1 MEKTRLKIAERTAHL
16 ITQRPRLL
24 WGILVALLFAAGA
37 IIIGRSH
44 LNSEVLDMLPGHFE
58 SVQIYKLTNREF
70 SSARELIIG
79 LLAPSDD
86 VDIDSFTEH
95 FAESLR
101 REKWVVRV
109 MDRSPLDAPGGL
121 AELRAIA
128 LPLML
133 NQGDEDF
140 GKLLAT
146 LQPDAITARLARLRA
161 KLESGVGLSQA
172 ELEYDP
178 LGIVFPA
185 LKSLRTANLSAASDP
200 LFRTV
205 FVHCDQPDLNEPA
218 CAETMKKFED
228 FKTRVIKGWDGP
240 APEIFCTGRTPYVAE
255 MSSKMK
261 SDITST
267 LASSLVLVALT
278 FYAGFRRW
286 KPLRAIMDALVL
298 CCILAIACGAALY
311 GELNMITI
319 GLCSILVGLGVDF
332 AMILYARFLS
342 ETSEGRTREQA
353 IATALRMHGRGIW
366 FGSFTTAA
374 AFLCLLGSGSL
385 GYQQLGM
392 LIACGIL
399 IAAAVMM
406 TFFWLFLGITLPRS
420 LYKIVLGV
428 LVCAAVV
435 SVWFIATTI
444 RTWDAGTWK
453 NIISCA
459 IITFFAMAIAHY
471 FCKWIPLLPA
481 LALSSPWKLLGP
493 SGAVLIALSLAAFAP
508 VGRIIFD
515 LNPKSLEPRNSVAGH
530 ALRTIMSRVNPD
542 GIEPVLAVIR
552 APDAEALSAAW
563 HAAHTAWTRL
573 TPGGGA
579 ATPLL
584 TSVSTPAGLAT
595 SPARMK
601 SNAAKLAAVD
611 FSKTTAAFDAALIA
625 SDFTPEQFASAREIL
640 AALRDATQGRMNV
653 LEWKRNLP
661 ETSAWWFL
669 IDEFLSRE
677 NPIGIARIK
686 PITNIE
692 TEAQAAALRSAL
704 AVPGI
709 DVGLSG
715 WGYTLAELGPWSQR
729 KMVQLT
735 ALMVGLNIV
744 ILTFLLRSLKPICI
758 LMLGLGLAVGA
769 LVATLKFT
777 GIALNLFNV
786 LAFPLVLGVGV
797 DYGIYIAV
805 AMRSADPLRELRTV
819 MKPVLLSGHT
829 TVVGFGSLVLAQN
842 PALRGLG
849 LVCSIGV
856 AWCVLTTF
864 IFILPACS
872 LVARRKMQPPPD
884 SQLSTLN

>member
-1 MEKTRLKIAERTAHL
+1 MESSGSKIAERVAHL
-16 ITQRPRLL
+16 VAQRPRLL
-24 WGILVALLFAAGA
+24 WGILLVLLAVAATL
-37 IIIGRSH
+37 IVGRSH

-58 SVQIYKLTNREF
+58 SVQIYKLADREF

-86 VDIDSFTEH
+86 VDMDGFTEH
-95 FAESLR
+95 FAAALR
-101 REKWVVRV
+101 KEPWVVRV
-109 MDRSPLDAPGGL
+109 MDRSPLEAPGGL
-121 AELRAIA
+121 AELRAVA

-133 NQGDEDF
+133 NQSDDDF
-140 GKLLAT
+140 AKLLAT
-146 LQPDAITARLARLRA
+146 LQPDAIAARLGKLRA

-185 LKSLRTANLSAASDP
+185 LKSLRTANLSTGTDP
-200 LFRTV
+200 RFRTV

-218 CAETMKKFED
+218 CNAVMRKFED
-228 FKTRVIKGWDGP
+228 FKVRVLAEWKDGP
-240 APEIFCTGRTPYVAE
+240 APEILCTGRTPYVAE
-255 MSSKMK
+255 MASKMK

-286 KPLRAIMDALVL
+286 KPLRAIMDALLL
-298 CCILAIACGAALY
+298 CCVLAIACGAAFY

-332 AMILYARFLS
+332 AMILYARYLS
-342 ETSEGRTREQA
+342 EINAGRTHEQA

-385 GYQQLGM
+385 GYQQLGV
-392 LIACGIL
+392 LLACGIL
-399 IAAAVMM
+399 IAAGVMM
-406 TFFWLFLGITLPRS
+406 TFFWLFLSITLPRW
-420 LYKIVLGV
+420 LYKIVLAA
-428 LVCAAVV
+428 LACAAVV
-435 SVWFIATTI
+435 GVYFLATTI
-444 RTWDAGTWK
+444 RSWSAAAWQNLASSAG
-453 NIISCA
+453 IA
-459 IITFFAMAIAHY
+459 VFAMAIAHY
-471 FCKWIPLLPA
+471 LCKWIPSLPA
-481 LALSSPWKLLGP
+481 LALSRPWKLLGP
-493 SGAVLIALSLAAFAP
+493 SATVLIAFAIIAVAP
-508 VGRIIFD
+508 IGRIIFD

-530 ALRTIMSRVNPD
+530 ALRTIMAHVNPD
-542 GIEPVLAVIR
+542 NIETVLAVIR

-563 HAAHTAWTRL
+563 QKAHAAWTKL
-573 TPGGGA
+573 TPGGDA
-579 ATPLL
+579 ASQAAPILAPIA
-584 TSVSTPAGLAT
+584 TPAGLAT

-601 SNAAKLAAVD
+601 ANAAKLAAVD
-611 FSKTTAAFDAALIA
+611 FSEATAAFDSTLAA
-625 SDFTPEQFASAREIL
+625 SDFAPEQFAAARGLLNAL
-640 AALRDATQGRMNV
+640 ADAAQGRMNV
-653 LEWKRNLP
+653 VEWKRNLP

-669 IDEFLSRE
+669 VDGFLSRE

-686 PITNIE
+686 PAANIE
-692 TEAQAAALRSAL
+692 TEAQAAALRRAL
-704 AVPGI
+704 AVPGVE
-709 DVGLSG
+709 VGLSG

-744 ILTFLLRSLKPICI
+744 ILTFLLRSWKPICI
-758 LMLGLGLAVGA
+758 LMLGLALAVGA

-805 AMRSADPLRELRTV
+805 ALRAADPLHELRTV

-849 LVCSIGV
+849 LVCAIGV
-856 AWCVLTTF
+856 AWCVVTTF
-864 IFILPACS
+864 IFILPACALAKKVES
-872 LVARRKMQPPPD
+872 
-884 SQLSTLN
+884 

>member
-1 MEKTRLKIAERTAHL
+1 MENPRLKLAERTARL

-24 WGILVALLFAAGA
+24 WALLFALLVGAGA

-58 SVQIYKLTNREF
+58 SIQIYKLGDREF

-79 LLAPSDD
+79 LLAPSDE
-86 VDIDSFTEH
+86 VDMDGFTEH

-101 REKWVVRV
+101 KEKWVVRV

-121 AELRAIA
+121 AELRAVA

-140 GKLLAT
+140 AQLLAT

-185 LKSLRTANLSAASDP
+185 LKSLRTANLSTGADP
-200 LFRTV
+200 LFRSV

-218 CAETMKKFED
+218 CAATMKKFED
-228 FKTRVIKGWDGP
+228 FKVRVVKEWDGP

-255 MSSKMK
+255 MASKMK

-286 KPLRAIMDALVL
+286 KPLLGIMHALVL

-311 GELNMITI
+311 GELNMITV
-319 GLCSILVGLGVDF
+319 GLCSIIVGLGVDF

-342 ETSEGRTREQA
+342 ETGAGRTREQA
-353 IATALRMHGRGIW
+353 IATALHMHGRGIW
-366 FGSFTTAA
+366 FGASTTAA
-374 AFLCLLGSGSL
+374 AFLCLVASGSL
-385 GYQQLGM
+385 GYEQLGV

-406 TFFWLFLGITLPRS
+406 SFFWLFLDPPRWVWNI
-420 LYKIVLGV
+420 IVFL
-428 LVCAAVV
+428 LACIALAV
-435 SVWFIATTI
+435 VWFIVTTI
-444 RTWDAGTWK
+444 RTWDAGTWR
-453 NIISCA
+453 NIGWSAVILV
-459 IITFFAMAIAHY
+459 FAMAIAHW
-471 FCKWIPLLPA
+471 FCKWIPALPA
-481 LALSSPWKLLGP
+481 LALSRPWKLLGP
-493 SGAVLIALSLAAFAP
+493 SAAALLALAIFAVAP
-508 VGRIIFD
+508 AGRIIFD
-515 LNPKSLEPRNSVAGH
+515 LNPKSLEPRNSIAGH
-530 ALRTIMSRVNPD
+530 ALRTIMKRVNPD
-542 GIEPVLAVIR
+542 GIEPVLAVIQ
-552 APDAEALSAAW
+552 APDAEALAAAW
-563 HAAHTAWTRL
+563 QKAQTAWTKL
-573 TPGGGA
+573 TQGDSA
-579 ATPLL
+579 AAPLL

-595 SPARMK
+595 SPARMRA
-601 SNAAKLAAVD
+601 NAAKLTAVD
-611 FSKTTAAFDAALIA
+611 FSKTTEAFDAALTA
-625 SDFTPEQFASAREIL
+625 NDFTPEQFASARGIL
-640 AALRDATQGRMNV
+640 SALRDAAQGRMNV
-653 LEWKRNLP
+653 VEWKRNLP

-669 IDEFLSRE
+669 IDGFLSRE

-686 PITNIE
+686 PATAIE

-704 AVPGI
+704 ALPGI
-709 DVGLSG
+709 QVGLSG
-715 WGYTLAELGPWSQR
+715 WGYTLAELGPWSQG

-735 ALMVGLNIV
+735 ALMIGLNIV
-744 ILTFLLRSLKPICI
+744 ILTFLLRSWKPICI

-805 AMRSADPLRELRTV
+805 AMRAADPLRELRTV

-842 PALRGLG
+842 PALGGLG

-864 IFILPACS
+864 IFVLPACA
-872 LVARRKMQPPPD
+872 LEARKKSPAPPD
-884 SQLSTLN
+884 SQPSILG